1 MSNIKVIN
9 QSEQSRM
16 LYQCEWLVEKTVE
29 FSELIIKERADL
41 TAPEGKKLTLI
52 VNGIVKDIRPGT
64 YTGRVVL
71 YVSDLYVAHP
81 EGLMVFNQIESP
93 MSCAICVEDGKL
105 TENKSIPEAVW
116 GGNISDSGAEGIYIG
131 ASAEAIS
138 GVIVDNSEYSIKNAR
153 MDIEGFG
160 RNDYAGSDTGVTIF
174 GDSRVEISDSVF
186 NMSGVTRCAIH
197 VSGNSKVKVENCDII
212 NFSPETHW
220 IGRFC
225 WMVSLRG
232 SNRLCQLAGNGQVE
246 YINCRLKTNGWGVL
260 SIDGSDEFV
269 SMLVKDST
277 LELSGPRSHGYG
289 TFCIGPNHITV
300 DNSVMDVYGFPML
313 IMGMG
318 GQGRPSIINGS
329 VIKGRRFGA
338 MAFSDDNSIFTIKDS
353 TFDTSKANIVV
364 KASATTI
371 DIENSVMK
379 SGDGVLL
386 QLMDS
391 DECGMDVVKFHLPVG
406 VVDTPIEGRDL
417 TVASERDD
425 VILNLTNMSVE
436 SDIYN
441 STTNIRAGENAEREG
456 MGIFHDTMIG
466 PVGFNGSDNQ
476 EFSDD
481 GEAVGHSAEELQAP
495 KNLGVNAKNAQ
506 ITGVI
511 SSATQA
517 YREGL
522 TFITADNWQDIS
534 NITQTAAA
542 PVNNGVILTLDSK
555 SSWTVTGASWLTR
568 LIIEDGAKVKGIDGR
583 RISMTVN
590 GAETAVA
597 AGEYTGV
604 IEIKPV

>member
-1 MSNIKVIN
+1 MSNIKVIH

-29 FSELIIKERADL
+29 FSELIIRERANL
-41 TAPEGKKLTLI
+41 AAPEGKKLTLL
-52 VNGIVKDIRPGT
+52 VNGVVRDIRAGK

-71 YVSDLYVAHP
+71 DVSDLYIARP
-81 EGLMVFNQIESP
+81 EGLMVFNQIEAP
-93 MSCAICVEDGKL
+93 MSAAICIEDGKV
-105 TENKSIPEAVW
+105 TQTKSISEAVC
-116 GGNISDSGAEGIYIG
+116 GGDVSDSSADGIYIA

-138 GVIVDNSEYSIKNAR
+138 GVIVDNSDYNIKNAR

-160 RNDYAGSDTGVTIF
+160 RNDYAGSDTGVTIL
-174 GDSRVEISDSVF
+174 GKSNVKISDSVF

-197 VSGNSKVKVENCDII
+197 VSGDSKVKVENCDIV

-277 LELSGPRSHGYG
+277 LELSGPRAHGYG
-289 TFCIGPNHITV
+289 TFCIGPNHVTV

-318 GQGRPSIINGS
+318 GARPSIINGS

-353 TFDTSKANIVV
+353 TFDTAKANIVL

-371 DIENSVMK
+371 NIENSVMK
-379 SGDGVLL
+379 SGNGVLL

-406 VVDTPIEGRDL
+406 VADTPIEGRDL

-425 VILNLTNMSVE
+425 VILNLANMSVE
-436 SDIYN
+436 SSIFN
-441 STTNIRAGENAEREG
+441 STTNIQARENAEREG
-456 MGIFHDTMIG
+456 MGVFHDTLVG

-476 EFSDD
+476 EMSND
-481 GEAVGHSAEELQAP
+481 GEAVGHSADELHAP
-495 KNLGVNAKNAQ
+495 KNLGVNAKNAH
-506 ITGVI
+506 ITGMV
-511 SSATQA
+511 SSAIQA
-517 YREGL
+517 YREGVA
-522 TFITADNWQDIS
+522 TITEDNWFDIS

-542 PVNNGVILTLDSK
+542 PVNNGVILSLDSK
-555 SSWTVTGASWLTR
+555 SSWTVTGTSWLTR
-568 LIIEDGAKVKGIDGR
+568 LIVEDGAEVKGIDGR
-583 RISMTVN
+583 KISMTVN
-590 GAETAVA
+590 GTETNIA
-597 AGEYTGV
+597 AGEYEGV
-604 IEIKPV
+604 IKVNPV